1 MPNYKDSYIDV
12 KGSDNNIYL
21 VDVER
26 VGFNTI
32 ELSLIMGKIRV
43 DKEDYTD
50 DTDIDIASR
59 MVESFI
65 HQYKE
70 RFGVSKEELYD
81 ILNMLTNS
89 TVNNHFDYLKL
100 LREIVPKFEKLLQ

>member
-1 MPNYKDSYIDV
+1 MPNYNDSYIDV

-21 VDVER
+21 VEVER
-26 VGFNTI
+26 VGFHTI
-32 ELSLIMGKIRV
+32 ELSLIMGKTRV
-43 DKEDYTD
+43 DRDYLNVTNS
-50 DTDIDIASR
+50 DIPSR

-65 HQYKE
+65 RQYKE

-81 ILNMLTNS
+81 ILNILTNS

-100 LREIVPKFEKLLQ
+100 LREVTPKIEKLLQ

>member
-1 MPNYKDSYIDV
+1 MPTYKESYIDV

-32 ELSLIMGKIRV
+32 EFSLILGKTRV
-43 DKEDYTD
+43 DKDYIDNTN
-50 DTDIDIASR
+50 IDIASR
-59 MVESFI
+59 IVENFI
-65 HQYKE
+65 LQSKK

-89 TVNNHFDYLKL
+89 TISNHFDYLKL
-100 LREIVPKFEKLLQ
+100 LREIVPKIEKLLQ

>member
-1 MPNYKDSYIDV
+1 MLNYKDSYIDV

-21 VDVER
+21 VEVER

-32 ELSLIMGKIRV
+32 EFSLIIGKTRV
-43 DKEDYTD
+43 DKDYIND
-50 DTDIDIASR
+50 ANIDIASNI
-59 MVESFI
+59 VENFI
-65 HQYKE
+65 HQSKKRY
-70 RFGVSKEELYD
+70 GVSREELYG

-100 LREIVPKFEKLLQ
+100 LREVVPKVEKLLQ

>member
-1 MPNYKDSYIDV
+1 MPNYNDSYIDV

-21 VDVER
+21 VEMER

-32 ELSLIMGKIRV
+32 ELSLIMGKTRV
-43 DKEDYTD
+43 DRDYLNVTNS
-50 DTDIDIASR
+50 DIPSR
-59 MVESFI
+59 MVEDFI
-65 HQYKE
+65 RQYKE

-81 ILNMLTNS
+81 ILNILTNS

-100 LREIVPKFEKLLQ
+100 LREVTPKIEKLLQ